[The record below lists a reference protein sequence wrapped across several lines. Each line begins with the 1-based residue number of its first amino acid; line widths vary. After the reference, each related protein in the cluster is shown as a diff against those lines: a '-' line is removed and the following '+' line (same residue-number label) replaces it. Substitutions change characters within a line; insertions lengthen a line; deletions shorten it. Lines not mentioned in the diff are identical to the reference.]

1 MKPTNPKPT
10 NVKPTNAKP
19 KFLVVLIKELRETLR
34 DKRTLGLLALFTF
47 MYPLML
53 GFLLN
58 KTIDR
63 ATKPERDGIEVAVIG
78 VAKAPT
84 LMAQLKQ
91 RNVTIIDTGPLDEE
105 GIGELLRSK
114 KYPVVLR
121 LSDKFTENY
130 TAMRPARVELWF
142 DSADENYTQR
152 REVEDVLQA
161 YGANVASARLLAHG
175 VSPATLAPIQVQ
187 RFDTG
192 TNASRSAGFIGSIL
206 GILFLPAFICGMS
219 TAVDITA
226 GERERRSMEVLMAQ
240 PARAWEL
247 VAGKW
252 LTAGVLA
259 ILGVTLELALAHAI
273 LSWMPLEEIGMSWA
287 LAWPDLA
294 LVCVASI
301 PLCLFAAGL
310 QIALAMNA
318 KSFKEAQSLLSIAML
333 VPLVPGVVISMMEL
347 KTADWMYMVPMLSN
361 QTLLREM
368 AKGGDIGV
376 WPVAMT
382 FLSSALAAALAVG
395 FASWRMKSERYV
407 LSV

>member
-1 MKPTNPKPT
+1 
-10 NVKPTNAKP
+10 
-19 KFLVVLIKELRETLR
+19 
-34 DKRTLGLLALFTF
+34 
-47 MYPLML
+47 
-53 GFLLN
+53 
-58 KTIDR
+58 
-63 ATKPERDGIEVAVIG
+63 
-78 VAKAPT
+78 
-84 LMAQLKQ
+84 
-91 RNVTIIDTGPLDEE
+91 
-105 GIGELLRSK
+105 
-114 KYPVVLR
+114 
-121 LSDKFTENY
+121 
-130 TAMRPARVELWF
+130 
-142 DSADENYTQR
+142 
-152 REVEDVLQA
+152 
-161 YGANVASARLLAHG
+161 

-247 VAGKW
+247 VTGKW

-259 ILGVTLELALAHAI
+259 IAGVTLELALAHAI

-287 LAWPDLA
+287 LTWGHLA
-294 LVCVASI
+294 LVCFASI

-318 KSFKEAQSLLSIAML
+318 KSFKEAQSVLSIAML

-368 AKGGDIGV
+368 AKGGEIGL

-382 FLSSALAAALAVG
+382 FLSSAIAAAIAVG

>member
-1 MKPTNPKPT
+1 M
-10 NVKPTNAKP
+10 KP
-19 KFLVVLIKELRETLR
+19 KFLVVLLKELRETLR

-53 GFLLN
+53 GYLLN
-58 KTIDR
+58 QSIDR

-78 VAKAPT
+78 AAKAPT

-91 RNVTIIDTGPLDEE
+91 RNVTVAETGPLDEE
-105 GIGELLRSK
+105 AIAELLRSR

-130 TAMRPARVELWF
+130 AAMRPARVELWY

-175 VSPATLAPIQVQ
+175 VSPAALAPIQVQ

-219 TAVDITA
+219 TAVDMTA

-247 VAGKW
+247 VTGKW

-259 ILGVTLELALAHAI
+259 VAGVTLELALAHGI
-273 LSWMPLEEIGMSWA
+273 LSWLPLEEIGMSWA
-287 LAWPDLA
+287 LTWADLA
-294 LVCVASI
+294 LVCLASI

-318 KSFKEAQSLLSIAML
+318 KSFKEAQSVLSIAML
-333 VPLVPGVVISMMEL
+333 VPLAPGIIISMMEL
-347 KTADWMYMVPMLSN
+347 KTAEWMYMVPMLSN

-368 AKGGDIGV
+368 AKGGEIGL

-382 FLSSALAAALAVG
+382 FLSSALAAAIAVG